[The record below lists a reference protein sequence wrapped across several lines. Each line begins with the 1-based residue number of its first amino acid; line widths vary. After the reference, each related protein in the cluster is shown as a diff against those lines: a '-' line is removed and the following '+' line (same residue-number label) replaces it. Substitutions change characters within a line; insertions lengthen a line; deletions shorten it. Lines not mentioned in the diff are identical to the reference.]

1 MKEEYVH
8 LHGSACTTGS
18 LEPSHVLTSIG
29 LNKDMTEGALRVS
42 FSEENTMEDV
52 GYLIENLVDIVDKIR
67 KK

>member
-1 MKEEYVH
+1 M
-8 LHGSACTTGS
+8 
-18 LEPSHVLTSIG
+18 LTSIG

-52 GYLIENLVDIVDKIR
+52 EYLIENLVDIVDKIR